1 MHAWHLYVIR
11 LNDDAPVSRDDF
23 INEMAAAGIGTSVH
37 FIPLHLHPYWRDT
50 YGLRPE
56 QFPNATRAF
65 QHVVSLP
72 LYTRMTDA
80 DQDRVI
86 RATRSI
92 LNRPH
97 RNVVACSGDG
107 QTSGGL
113 TDMLLKRCVDIVLSS
128 LVLMLLSPIL
138 ARSRS
143 GRLAGFG
150 KSGPVSPGA
159 RGTGI
164 PPLSHPQV
172 SNHAGRKTAAPR

>member
-50 YGLRPE
+50 YRLRPE
-56 QFPNATRAF
+56 DFPNATRAF

-92 LNRPH
+92 LNRRH
-97 RNVVACSGDG
+97 
-107 QTSGGL
+107 Q
-113 TDMLLKRCVDIVLSS
+113 KRCCASRDIAIAV
-128 LVLMLLSPIL
+128 
-138 ARSRS
+138 AD
-143 GRLAGFG
+143 
-150 KSGPVSPGA
+150 
-159 RGTGI
+159 
-164 PPLSHPQV
+164 
-172 SNHAGRKTAAPR
+172 